1 MQTFSL
7 NKQRQTRS
15 EMLLCDFQN
24 ILTKKKE
31 KKKSLFTGSFNIL
44 WSASLEAMLLSSFF
58 LQRILLWR
66 TGLTAEQLLSTVAV
80 QSASLEEK
88 QTILEFTCNDI
99 LSQQLTCLTDCQPIF
114 SSTSCL
120 GYLPSLWP
128 AELTGPVVEAFAAPH
143 RWHFSNWSCQRMP
156 AGRWLALRIA
166 IATGRPAPPVAA
178 PPGAG
183 HKRSS
188 EPRVQGSNITGQC
201 RRSLVTVEF
210 SDPISS
216 TLNPALFMSI

>member
-1 MQTFSL
+1 MLSSVVLMFVTLYRMVISQINKSRKKSWKKKKGGIFHSPIGAPPPRRHLWSEPRWPPHSPIGNRKMQTFSL
-7 NKQRQTRS
+7 NKRRQTRS

-88 QTILEFTCNDI
+88 QTNNFRIYAN
-99 LSQQLTCLTDCQPIF
+99 LSDWL
-114 SSTSCL
+114 ST
-120 GYLPSLWP
+120 Y
-128 AELTGPVVEAFAAPH
+128 F
-143 RWHFSNWSCQRMP
+143 FIN
-156 AGRWLALRIA
+156 
-166 IATGRPAPPVAA
+166 
-178 PPGAG
+178 
-183 HKRSS
+183 
-188 EPRVQGSNITGQC
+188 
-201 RRSLVTVEF
+201 
-210 SDPISS
+210 
-216 TLNPALFMSI
+216 